1 MNIFKLMKA
10 YWRGFV
16 GGPDFNRDVNLRFI
30 LEDKQLSIKVPD
42 SNVVAAPSDMNMV
55 FPHSSIDWF
64 TEHAKKYRQHY
75 YVHMMTENWMYMP
88 PIALFPS
95 SEYGML
101 SCQLRIKQVEHIN
114 VLDKAA
120 LSRYV
125 TQAYDD
131 YHNGPDG
138 TNTELRRRVVEES
151 SRMAMPYEP
160 DELEEEIAEE
170 IELHG
175 NQPLAPAIIKS
186 FNQTDWVFYSE
197 VRNNDSS
204 HQDYYCLPL
213 SKHSFLEV
221 KFNHRVDLSHKYK
234 KWKKD
239 ALAAQERIISSVYLD
254 DLQHKSI
261 VEHSSVSES
270 ADS

>member
-1 MNIFKLMKA
+1 MKA

-64 TEHAKKYRQHY
+64 TEKAKKYRQHY

-88 PIALFPS
+88 PIAIFPS

-101 SCQLRIKQVEHIN
+101 SCQLRIKLVTHIN
-114 VLDKAA
+114 VLDKSA
-120 LSRYV
+120 LSHYV
-125 TQAYDD
+125 TQSYID
-131 YHNGPDG
+131 YHYGPDG
-138 TNTELRRRVVEES
+138 TNTELRRRVVEQS
-151 SRMAMPYEP
+151 SKRANPWTP
-160 DELEEEIAEE
+160 DEIEAEVAE
-170 IELHG
+170 YIELQG
-175 NQPLAPAIIKS
+175 CQPLAPAIIKN

-213 SKHSFLEV
+213 SEHSFLEI
-221 KFNHRVDLSHKYK
+221 KFNHRVDLSHKHK
-234 KWKKD
+234 KWSKH
-239 ALAAQERIISSVYLD
+239 ALASQERIMASIYLD
-254 DLQHKSI
+254 ELPQEPAI
-261 VEHSSVSES
+261 EHGSVSKL
-270 ADS
+270 